1 MGVFATESKMQEW
14 LSNELEKVDGLGELI
29 QGADW
34 IASATPADIGE
45 ASVLAS
51 FRTSLAALHIT
62 ETLFENE
69 NISLGTPDVLKP
81 DFVLYAPETQSV
93 VLVELK
99 NLASPSRQAGT
110 ELGAY
115 SAEIRTIVPFLPDGD
130 IVHVIISQEWPVL
143 LKHYARHEIF
153 WQGRNLLCLRP
164 TQQTDGSPSLEI
176 LPIHE
181 LAEDISSF
189 QVGKGH
195 LGGYNICLYDD
206 QLYSSTADRE
216 KLTAAVEVFK
226 VATQAMAVTGNRLK
240 SHGFAF
246 LWKDRW
252 QQSLAPYSIVV
263 ANFAPFQ
270 SIERFVKAGD
280 VPKVVER
287 FIKVITEFSPEG
299 HSNTLSEI
307 TDTCREIVSQFCSP
321 RIEGFATW
329 GPLSEMLNGRTEYIA
344 FSGWGLFGRAALDEV
359 KTRHRA
365 GDIRCSLSS
374 PEVGKA
380 VLEKLIDDK
389 YEVLDLSYYF
399 YDPNDGVE

>member
-14 LSNELEKVDGLGELI
+14 LSRELENVDGLGELI
-29 QGADW
+29 QDAGW
-34 IASATPADIGE
+34 LASTTPANIGE
-45 ASVLAS
+45 ASVLTS

-62 ETLFENE
+62 EKLFENE
-69 NISLGTPDVLKP
+69 NISLGAPDVLKP
-81 DFVLYAPETQSV
+81 DFVLYAPETQSI

-115 SAEIRTIVPFLPDGD
+115 SAEIRTILPFLPDGD
-130 IVHVIISQEWPVL
+130 VVHVLISQDWPVL
-143 LKHYARHEIF
+143 LKHYARHDIF

-164 TQQTDGSPSLEI
+164 ILRTNGNPSLEV
-176 LPIHE
+176 LPLNE

-189 QVGKGH
+189 RVGRNH

-206 QLYSSTADRE
+206 RLYSTGADRE
-216 KLTAAVEVFK
+216 RLTAAVEVFK
-226 VATQAMAVTGNRLK
+226 VATQAMAVTGDRLK

-263 ANFAPFQ
+263 ATFAPFQ
-270 SIERFVKAGD
+270 SIERFVRTGE

-287 FIKVITEFSPEG
+287 FIKVIAEFAPEG
-299 HSNTLSEI
+299 HGNTLSTI
-307 TDTCREIVSQFCSP
+307 TDTCREIVGQVCSP
-321 RIEGFATW
+321 RVEAFATW
-329 GPLSEMLNGRTEYIA
+329 GPLIEMLNGRTEYIA
-344 FSGWGLFGRAALDEV
+344 FSGWGVFGQAALDEV
-359 KTRHRA
+359 KARHRA
-365 GDIRCSLSS
+365 GDLRCSLNS
-374 PEVGKA
+374 PEVGEA
-380 VLEKLIDDK
+380 VLAKIIDDT

-399 YDPNDGVE
+399 YDPNDEIE

>member
-1 MGVFATESKMQEW
+1 MGVFVTESKMQEW
-14 LSNELEKVDGLGELI
+14 LSNKLEIVEGIGELI
-29 QGADW
+29 KDADW
-34 IASATPADIGE
+34 LAGTTPANIGE
-45 ASVLAS
+45 ASVLTS
-51 FRTSLAALHIT
+51 FRTSLASLHIT

-69 NISLGTPDVLKP
+69 NISLTAPDVLKP

-93 VLVELK
+93 IIVELK
-99 NLASPSRQAGT
+99 NLTSPSRQAGT

-130 IVHVIISQEWPVL
+130 IVHLLISQEWPVL
-143 LKHYARHEIF
+143 LKHYVRHEIF

-164 TQQTDGSPSLEI
+164 TLQSDGSPSLEV
-176 LPIHE
+176 LPLHE

-195 LGGYNICLYDD
+195 LGGYNISLYDD
-206 QLYSSTADRE
+206 QLYSPTADRE
-216 KLTAAVEVFK
+216 KLTAAIEIFK

-246 LWKDRW
+246 LWKDKW

-287 FIKVITEFSPEG
+287 FIKVIAEFSPEG

-307 TDTCREIVSQFCSP
+307 TDTCREIVGQFCSP

-329 GPLSEMLNGRTEYIA
+329 GPLSEMLNGRTDYIE
-344 FSGWGLFGRAALDEV
+344 FSGWGLFGQAALDEV
-359 KTRHRA
+359 KTRHSA
-365 GDIRCSLSS
+365 GDLRCSLSS
-374 PEVGKA
+374 PDVGKA
-380 VLEKLIDDK
+380 VLAKVIDDT

-399 YDPNDGVE
+399 YDPNEEVE